1 MLVQHGQISLA
12 LLKLNDSVNIYN
24 FLGEFME
31 LKQNLILESVKG
43 DFNFAFHMPTGA
55 TWGNAID
62 AAFEVLQKL
71 NELSLQSIQ
80 AANPNPAVEPVEPE
94 VVVQGD

>member
-1 MLVQHGQISLA
+1 
-12 LLKLNDSVNIYN
+12 
-24 FLGEFME
+24 ME
-31 LKQNLILESVKG
+31 LKQNFVLESIKN
-43 DFNFAFHMPTGA
+43 DFTFSFHMPHGP

-71 NELSLQSIQ
+71 NELSQQSIQ
-80 AANPNPAVEPVEPE
+80 AANPNPAVEPQPVDPD